1 MFANNAARDNGS
13 NADLGRPS
21 TPTQNTFV
29 EPADTPAGSPSK
41 RSFPPGAH
49 ELSLAHESHQK
60 LNANVFDTPI
70 RLGRPQSVIRPLSPG
85 KLSNVQNVDD
95 ESTLTPQANETALQK
110 GSPSSPLKH
119 QGQENTPPTTQKPG
133 AVVLASHAALSR
145 QENYQS
151 PRSAPPAKKF
161 DTSRGL
167 TDEERE
173 ILQKPNVRRMVNV
186 TQLCK
191 CLLATTNVNHWPLT
205 IHIYRLPRLLLRPP
219 HIHWQSPEP
228 PQFIQIRVSCASRD

>member
-1 MFANNAARDNGS
+1 MANMFANNVARDNGS
-13 NADLGRPS
+13 NADFGRPS

-49 ELSLAHESHQK
+49 ELSLAQESHQK

-85 KLSNVQNVDD
+85 KLSNVQNADD
-95 ESTLTPQANETALQK
+95 ESTITPQANETALQK
-110 GSPSSPLKH
+110 SSPSTPLKH
-119 QGQENTPPTTQKPG
+119 QGQENTPPTAIKQG
-133 AVVLASHAALSR
+133 LGVLPSHAALSR
-145 QENYQS
+145 QENYQGS
-151 PRSAPPAKKF
+151 RSAPPAKKF

-167 TDEERE
+167 SDQERE

-186 TQLCK
+186 TQLCTS
-191 CLLATTNVNHWPLT
+191 LSSATL
-205 IHIYRLPRLLLRPP
+205 
-219 HIHWQSPEP
+219 
-228 PQFIQIRVSCASRD
+228 SCKGY

>member
-1 MFANNAARDNGS
+1 MTNMFNNGARDGANS
-13 NADLGRPS
+13 SLGRPS
-21 TPTQNTFV
+21 TPVMNTFI

-49 ELSLAHESHQK
+49 ELTHAQESHQK

-85 KLSNVQNVDD
+85 KLSNVHNADDEPGLVDD
-95 ESTLTPQANETALQK
+95 SVLQK
-110 GSPSSPLKH
+110 GSPSTPLKH
-119 QGQENTPPTTQKPG
+119 RGLENTPPTAQKMGVPS
-133 AVVLASHAALSR
+133 SHAALTR

-151 PRSAPPAKKF
+151 PRAAPPAKKF

-167 TDEERE
+167 TDVERE

-191 CLLATTNVNHWPLT
+191 IRSYHHSNSRGRPLT
-205 IHIYRLPRLLLRPP
+205 LHENRLSRLLLRSP
-219 HIHWQSPEP
+219 HIHWQP
-228 PQFIQIRVSCASRD
+228 PKPAQCLQIRIP